1 MNIPASPDARRAFW
15 QEKLSRARGEYADEL
30 ERMERRESLYRGDH
44 SVQPLPGGRSAKASS
59 NVRNIVYELIES
71 QVDATIPLP
80 RVEAVHPEDAPLAR
94 AVEDFL
100 RCEVQR
106 LDFAVLGDLQERT
119 VPIQGGGVWQ
129 VEWDPAGGSHC
140 CLGALSVQPRHP
152 RCLIPQP
159 GVAELEDMDYL
170 FLQVSRTKEA
180 VRRRWGKDV
189 SAAAEEEPALRPG
202 EGGGEEL
209 VTVNTAYYRGENGA
223 MGLFVWVEDTTL
235 ADWPDWQARSRTV
248 CADCGSPKTA
258 DECPVCGGARFVPGS
273 DPDEPLLRDVTLP
286 GGEVLRAVVAG
297 ARGFEVTR
305 IPSYRPGGYPFVV
318 QRNVRRFGS
327 LLGASDVDV
336 IADQQETIKK
346 LGSKIDEKILKGGS
360 FVTLPQGV
368 GVETTDRELKVIRLK
383 NPAEKALIDVLNVQP
398 DPTRERLALED
409 NYSWAKSTLGITD
422 AYQGKYDSS
431 AISGVAKQFSASQ
444 SAGRLESKRRMKNA
458 AFAQLYRMMFRHLLA
473 YARQPVPY
481 TARDAGGGV
490 RYAHFDPYDFLR
502 RDAAGQLYWND
513 EFRFGVDPSATLAS
527 NRETLWGMIDLKYQA
542 GAFGPHTDPRSQL
555 RLWTLLS
562 AADWPHAGEM
572 REEFRREVERQ
583 DAAAK
588 GGEEDDLPGLRP

>member
-1 MNIPASPDARRAFW
+1 MHIPASPAARRAFW
-15 QEKLSRARGEYADEL
+15 QEKLSRARAAYADEL
-30 ERMERRESLYRGDH
+30 ARMERREALYMGERG
-44 SVQPLPGGRSAKASS
+44 VQPAPGARTAKPSS

-71 QVDATIPLP
+71 QVDSTIPLP
-80 RVEAVHPEDAPLAR
+80 RVQAVHPGDEPLAR

-100 RCEVQR
+100 RSEVQR
-106 LDFAVLGDLQERT
+106 LDFTVLGDLQERT
-119 VPIQGGGVWQ
+119 VPIQGGGFWQ

-140 CLGALSVQPRHP
+140 CLGALAVQPRHP

-170 FLQVSRTKEA
+170 FLQSSQTKEA

-189 SAAAEEEPALRPG
+189 SAAAEEEPDLRPG
-202 EGGGEEL
+202 EAVSEEL
-209 VTVNTAYYRGENGA
+209 VTVNAAYYRGDAGR

-248 CADCGSPKTA
+248 CAGCGSPKTA
-258 DECPVCGGARFVPGS
+258 GVCPVCGGKRFEPAS

-286 GGEVLRAVVAG
+286 GGEVLRAVVPG
-297 ARGFEVTR
+297 QRGFEVTR

-336 IADQQETIKK
+336 VADQQETIKK

-368 GVETTDRELKVIRLK
+368 GVETTDRELKIIRLK

-409 NYSWAKSTLGITD
+409 NYAWAKSTLGITD
-422 AYQGKYDSS
+422 AYQGKYDPS
-431 AISGVAKQFSASQ
+431 AMSGAAKQFSAGQ
-444 SAGRLESKRRMKNA
+444 AAGRLESKRRMKNA
-458 AFAQLYRMMFRHLLA
+458 AFAALYRMMFRHLLA

-481 TARDAGGGV
+481 TAPTADGGV

-513 EFRFGVDPSATLAS
+513 EFLFSVDPSATLAA
-527 NRETLWGMIDLKYQA
+527 NRETLWAMIDLKYQA
-542 GAFGPHTDPRSQL
+542 GAFGPHSDPRSQL
-555 RLWTLLS
+555 RLWTLLA

-572 REEFRREVERQ
+572 RDEFARAVQAGEN
-583 DAAAK
+583 AAK
-588 GGEEDDLPGLRP
+588 GGEEE